1 MPLQPRYMASTFATS
16 GPVHGVALAS
26 GVYSQQGG
34 FNPVISMPMNPSASN
49 PDREP
54 SLEAPGWAPANFFGL
69 QHLPGLLE
77 DGTSQR
83 LVIDLGQYDKRT
95 GVERLYQHL
104 ALRLYRSDSD
114 DWIVPVV
121 SMLRSEPTSQG
132 IQVRVWASDSSGIY
146 SVLVAYTSGKGTWHS
161 IELSRSQDGIWHGV
175 LPGGGDISYFVQAVD
190 AAGNVTVDD
199 NYGSYYSAC
208 VLCRDTYSTFMPL
221 IAK

>member
-1 MPLQPRYMASTFATS
+1 M
-16 GPVHGVALAS
+16 
-26 GVYSQQGG
+26 
-34 FNPVISMPMNPSASN
+34 
-49 PDREP
+49 
-54 SLEAPGWAPANFFGL
+54 
-69 QHLPGLLE
+69 
-77 DGTSQR
+77 
-83 LVIDLGQYDKRT
+83 
-95 GVERLYQHL
+95 
-104 ALRLYRSDSD
+104 
-114 DWIVPVV
+114 V